1 MWRRVLQKRN
11 EDTHVRDAICAHA
24 SWTRTFSEC
33 IDHGKLEKTSQDISC
48 DDQCDFG
55 KWLAGL
61 SPSANDPAMKKFNMI
76 KAMHTQFHV
85 EAGKIAVHVENG
97 DRASAR
103 TGYEAPHFKRM
114 THSLII
120 NLNDWREDFRRF
132 S

>member
-1 MWRRVLQKRN
+1 LLNNDEDRQVL
-11 EDTHVRDAICAHA
+11 DAICAHA
-24 SWTRTFSEC
+24 SWTRAFSEC
-33 IDHGKLEKTSQDISC
+33 IDHGKLQKTSQDISC

-61 SPSANDPAMKKFNMI
+61 SPSANDPAMKKFATIKNM
-76 KAMHTQFHV
+76 HSRFHV

-97 DRASAR
+97 DRAAAR
-103 TGYEAPHFKRM
+103 KGYEAPHFKRM
-114 THSLII
+114 TNSLII